1 MLEGLGRTQQDLLNA
16 LLHHAGGMSIDE
28 LADHLSVTRTAVR
41 QHLAALERDA
51 LVLRGETR
59 PTGRRPEQLYRLT
72 DHAREQFPRQYQML
86 ASVLIEEVAD
96 IIGPDALAS
105 LMRSMGRK
113 LALDREPQV
122 VDEAR
127 IVQHMNQAGYEAEV
141 FFRSSD
147 DKEIVAHNC
156 VFHRLAAAHPV
167 VCELDLALIGA
178 LGGGEVDHTE
188 CMVRGAN
195 VCRFKLRPTVEKAS
209 EPDNSGPSDRTDRA
223 DDSPD

>member
-16 LLHHAGGMSIDE
+16 LLHHASGMSIDE
-28 LADHLSVTRTAVR
+28 LAEHLAVTRTAIR
-41 QHLAALERDA
+41 QHLAALERDG

-72 DHAREQFPRQYQML
+72 DHAKEQFPRQYQLL
-86 ASVLIEEVAD
+86 ASALIDEVAD
-96 IIGPDALAS
+96 IIGPEALAT
-105 LMRSMGRK
+105 LMRNLGRK
-113 LALDREPQV
+113 LALDREHQV
-122 VDEAR
+122 VDETK

-141 FFRSSD
+141 FFRSPGD
-147 DKEIVAHNC
+147 AQIVAHNC

-188 CMVRGAN
+188 CMVRGGH
-195 VCRFKLRPTVEKAS
+195 VCRFQLRRVESAQHV
-209 EPDNSGPSDRTDRA
+209 EPAEER
-223 DDSPD
+223 

>member
-122 VDEAR
+122 VDETR

-188 CMVRGAN
+188 CMVRGGN
-195 VCRFKLRPTVEKAS
+195 VCRFKLRPLVEKAS

>member
-16 LLHHAGGMSIDE
+16 LLHHANGMSIDE
-28 LADHLSVTRTAVR
+28 LAEQLAVTRTAIR
-41 QHLAALERDA
+41 QHLAALEGSG
-51 LVLRGETR
+51 LVLRGDTR

-72 DHAREQFPRQYQML
+72 EHAKELFPRQYQLL
-86 ASVLIEEVAD
+86 ASVLIDEVAD
-96 IIGPDALAS
+96 IIGPEALAS

-113 LALDREPQV
+113 LALDREQQV
-122 VDEAR
+122 VDEAK

-141 FFRSSD
+141 IFRSSG

-188 CMVRGAN
+188 CMVRGGN
-195 VCRFKLRPTVEKAS
+195 VCRFKLRPIEHK
-209 EPDNSGPSDRTDRA
+209 
-223 DDSPD
+223 DDED

>member
-28 LADHLSVTRTAVR
+28 LADQLAVTRTAIR
-41 QHLAALERDA
+41 QHLAALERDG

-72 DHAREQFPRQYQML
+72 EHGKEQFPRQYQML
-86 ASVLIEEVAD
+86 ASVLIDEVAD
-96 IIGPDALAS
+96 IIGPDALKT

-113 LALDREPQV
+113 LALDREHQV

-141 FFRSSD
+141 FFRASD
-147 DKEIVAHNC
+147 VPEIVAHNC

-178 LGGGEVDHTE
+178 LGGGDVDHTE
-188 CMVRGAN
+188 CMVRGGN
-195 VCRFKLRPTVEKAS
+195 VCRFKLRPQADADRPEGEQPIAS
-209 EPDNSGPSDRTDRA
+209 DPDVTSRQR
-223 DDSPD
+223 